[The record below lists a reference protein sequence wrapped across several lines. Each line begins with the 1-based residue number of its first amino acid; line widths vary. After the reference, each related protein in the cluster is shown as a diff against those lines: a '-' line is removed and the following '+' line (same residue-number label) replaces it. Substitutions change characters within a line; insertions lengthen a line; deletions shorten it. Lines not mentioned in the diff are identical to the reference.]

1 MEIILQIKNKQI
13 KDLSDKLAIDL
24 NALIDYLLSEL
35 PSFNNTTPAL
45 NSLAHR
51 VAFTS
56 IYFDDLELTEND
68 KLTLYDTLSSYLHEL
83 NKLVLELKIDV
94 ANYLVSA
101 VKVTNNY
108 LVVKHLVREVNNAS
122 TKTTHPVCKATSS

>member
-94 ANYLVSA
+94 VNYLVSA

-122 TKTTHPVCKATSS
+122 T